1 MIYVIQPVL
10 AVMESQLTVMSAIRL
25 LGTLGI
31 VILVIILVQ
40 RALFLIITIPTAQ
53 VAPPIALIVPV
64 IPPSVR
70 HANYQEIM
78 SPIS

>member
-1 MIYVIQPVL
+1 MIYVIQHAL
-10 AVMESQLTVMSAIRL
+10 AVMELQLTVMSVIRP
-25 LGTLGI
+25 LGMPGI
-31 VILVIILVQ
+31 AILVIILVQ
-40 RALFLIITIPTAQ
+40 RALFLIITIRTAQ

>member
-70 HANYQEIM
+70 HANYQGLM
-78 SPIS
+78 SPIC